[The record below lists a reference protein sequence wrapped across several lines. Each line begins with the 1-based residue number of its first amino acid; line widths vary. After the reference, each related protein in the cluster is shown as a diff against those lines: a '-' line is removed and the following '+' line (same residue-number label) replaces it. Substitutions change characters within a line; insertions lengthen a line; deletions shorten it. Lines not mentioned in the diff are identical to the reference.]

1 MEQAGERSMKMDE
14 LIPYEEMLARQLRN
28 PKFRAEWERLAPA
41 RAVANRL
48 VVYRA
53 DHNLSQAA
61 LGRLLGLSQ
70 PAVARLEAGD
80 HLPSIDTHVRIA
92 ERLGIESTVQI
103 APPQQAGSADGSTP
117 ARALVTERATSPGG
131 AGLTVAMR

>member
-1 MEQAGERSMKMDE
+1 MDE
-14 LIPYEEMLARQLRN
+14 LIPYEEMLERQLRN

-53 DHNLSQAA
+53 DHNLSQTA

-70 PAVARLEAGD
+70 PAVARLEAAD
-80 HLPSIDTHVRIA
+80 HLPSLDTLVRIA
-92 ERLGIESTVQI
+92 ERLGIEITVQI
-103 APPQQAGSADGSTP
+103 APPRQARTAEESMP
-117 ARALVTERATSPGG
+117 PRALVTERATSPGG